1 MLFPKNRMKFR
12 RDHGGKTTPEGFL
25 MLDISAVD
33 LDGVRTIVVSVE
45 DIEAIRAGGDK
56 ASDRLSD
63 AKKLLGGD

>member
-12 RDHGGKTTPEGFL
+12 RDHGGKTMPEGFL
-25 MLDISAVD
+25 TLDISAID

-56 ASDRLSD
+56 AADRLND